1 MNFPPK
7 KSLTPKK
14 SKNMNKKF
22 IITITLFLISM
33 ATYATGQEG
42 DIIYIDGT
50 QWTLLGKPI
59 SRDTTLWGQV
69 RAAIPQQH
77 VITSS
82 NWSGFT
88 AFWSIRQDVLY
99 LDSIQYMRPARD
111 NKTLP
116 ECIPGR
122 SPPPCPRHVRCGP
135 RRNPPSCTSP
145 RPPG

>member
-1 MNFPPK
+1 
-7 KSLTPKK
+7 
-14 SKNMNKKF
+14 MNKKF

-88 AFWSIRQDVLY
+88 AFWSIKQDVLY

-116 ECIPGR
+116 ECIPVETLKSIFKNYYDGM
-122 SPPPCPRHVRCGP
+122 SPLVI
-135 RRNPPSCTSP
+135 
-145 RPPG
+145 